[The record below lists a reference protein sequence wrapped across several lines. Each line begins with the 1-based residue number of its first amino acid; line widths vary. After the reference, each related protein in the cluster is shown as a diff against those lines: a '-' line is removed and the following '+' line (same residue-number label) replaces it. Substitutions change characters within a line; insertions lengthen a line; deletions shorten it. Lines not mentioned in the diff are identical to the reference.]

1 MLGGGNVCFTWV
13 LIGYGRDAY
22 GRLGR
27 DEKERA
33 LLMVRRALC
42 LFVRGEC
49 LIVEL
54 AELALD
60 GKAAG
65 PSSMRPTTW
74 AAMLKDWAIWMIC
87 PASSGRRRFP

>member
-1 MLGGGNVCFTWV
+1 MCFMWA

-27 DEKERA
+27 DKKERA

-60 GKAAG
+60 GEAAG
-65 PSSMRPTTW
+65 AFLY
-74 AAMLKDWAIWMIC
+74 AAHYLGGDVEGLGYLDDLLGQFGTA
-87 PASSGRRRFP
+87 